1 MSIFFTAD
9 PHFSLNDI
17 EGTIKRD
24 FRPFETLEQMN
35 DTIIETWNKQAFSDD
50 IIYLIGDF
58 VNYNF
63 RDKENFDSCYSLVQK
78 INAKVVLILG
88 NNDDR
93 VMQYEFGGDFE
104 KFKKYLLSKGFFDVV
119 ENSLDL
125 ELKNT
130 KLHLT
135 HFPKNHKEGVI
146 NLFGHVH
153 GCVFVK
159 KYGFNVGIDN
169 HYLGLFSEDEIF
181 DLIERQKFFDENIYD

>member
-1 MSIFFTAD
+1 MSVFFTAD

-35 DTIIETWNKQAFSDD
+35 ETIIETWNKQAFSDD

-63 RDKENFDSCYSLVQK
+63 RDKENFDSCYSLVKK

-104 KFKKYLLSKGFFDVV
+104 KFKEYLLLKGFFDVV
-119 ENSLDL
+119 KNSLDL
-125 ELKNT
+125 ELRNT

-135 HFPKNHKEGVI
+135 HFPKNHKEDVI

>member
-1 MSIFFTAD
+1 MSVFFTAD

-35 DTIIETWNKQAFSDD
+35 ETIIETWNNQAFSDD

-63 RDKENFDSCYSLVQK
+63 RDKENFDSCYSLVKK

-104 KFKKYLLSKGFFDVV
+104 KFKEYLLSKGFFDVV

-125 ELKNT
+125 ELRNT